1 MNYIKKS
8 FLLSIIFIIT
18 IQILLLLNNKQKT
31 TFRYFIWNIKEV
43 SIGKIISVSFMSGI
57 IISALL
63 NKTID
68 INKIKP
74 YPMKDD
80 DNPEIT
86 EEYDSSFNE
95 NKNND
100 SFEMP
105 PERDLRDSQPTIS
118 VNYRVIKNNSEN
130 ELKDSS
136 KNSNV
141 SAYNDDW
148 INNETD
154 W

>member
-1 MNYIKKS
+1 
-8 FLLSIIFIIT
+8 
-18 IQILLLLNNKQKT
+18 
-31 TFRYFIWNIKEV
+31 
-43 SIGKIISVSFMSGI
+43 MSGI

-80 DNPEIT
+80 DNPDIT

>member
-63 NKTID
+63 NKTTD
-68 INKIKP
+68 INKVKP
-74 YPMKDD
+74 FPSKDD

-86 EEYDSSFNE
+86 EEYDSSLNE

-130 ELKDSS
+130 EFKDGI

-141 SAYNDDW
+141 NGYNEDG
-148 INNETD
+148 INKETE